1 MEKLY
6 ADTKA
11 VYIYLE
17 VLAFTA
23 AINFLLFS
31 RKFSGR
37 YDVRMDENPSHKQSD
52 TASRGLPP
60 KKKTICF
67 GRERITKKIFV
78 GQRSDLNLK

>member
-37 YDVRMDENPSHKQSD
+37 YDVRMEENPSHKQSD

-60 KKKTICF
+60 KKKRF
-67 GRERITKKIFV
+67 VLGASESLKKYSWGNDPI
-78 GQRSDLNLK
+78 